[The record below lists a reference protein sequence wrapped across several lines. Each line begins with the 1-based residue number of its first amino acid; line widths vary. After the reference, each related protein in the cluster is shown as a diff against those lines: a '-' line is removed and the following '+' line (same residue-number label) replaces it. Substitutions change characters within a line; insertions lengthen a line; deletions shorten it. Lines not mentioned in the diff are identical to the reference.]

1 MDSETLG
8 LAHFWAQAD
17 GVIRATAWMLLAMSV
32 TSWFLIFW
40 KTWQWLR
47 QRRAAASLPAFWAAP
62 SLEAGVA
69 LLAPADRDALFVGL
83 ARRAAALASAPAAAA
98 TLAGGLPPGEAALAA
113 LRDALQAA
121 LRRLDS
127 GLSWLA
133 SIGSTAPFIGLFGTV
148 WGIYHALIEI
158 AASGQMS
165 IAKVAGPVG
174 EALLMTA
181 AGLAVAIPA
190 VLAYNAL
197 SRANRSAA
205 SQLEA
210 FARDLH
216 AWLAAR
222 HR

>member
-1 MDSETLG
+1 MDGETLG

-17 GVIRATAWMLLAMSV
+17 VVIRATAWILLAMSV
-32 TSWFLIFW
+32 TSWFLILW
-40 KTWQWLR
+40 KSWQWQR
-47 QRRAAASLPAFWAAP
+47 QRRAAAALPAFWAAP
-62 SLEAGVA
+62 TLEAGIAV
-69 LLAPADRDALFVGL
+69 LAPADGDALYLGL
-83 ARRAAALASAPAAAA
+83 ARRAAALATSERST
-98 TLAGGLPPGEAALAA
+98 TLAGQLAPGEAELAA

-121 LRRLDS
+121 LRRLDA

-133 SIGSTAPFIGLFGTV
+133 SIGATAPFIGLFGTV
-148 WGIYHALIEI
+148 WGIYHALIGI
-158 AASGQMS
+158 AAAGQIS
-165 IAKVAGPVG
+165 ITKVAGPVG

-197 SRANRSAA
+197 SRAKQSA
-205 SQLEA
+205 SVTLES

-222 HR
+222 RG